1 MAELRTVI
9 EGGAVSVKDPG
20 VVVNMPFLKWPGCVA
35 PMFDHGSAYQ
45 RHRGGWRNL
54 EYRPKEGRRM
64 TDFLKRTGMGLALM
78 LFAATA
84 ALADSHVYKLYVDG
98 LACPFCAYGV
108 EKKVGGLDGVEKVEI
123 EIEEGVVTVTL
134 ADGATLDEATA
145 KQAIDQAGFSLRKF
159 EAPKKE

>member
-1 MAELRTVI
+1 
-9 EGGAVSVKDPG
+9 
-20 VVVNMPFLKWPGCVA
+20 
-35 PMFDHGSAYQ
+35 
-45 RHRGGWRNL
+45 
-54 EYRPKEGRRM
+54 M